1 MFGFILAMLI
11 GNYKTL
17 LKTFIKQKYYFVDFS
32 SIDINKNSQVI
43 LRHDIDLDIDIAL
56 EMAKIENNLNIKSTY
71 FFLLKND
78 SYNLLSRSSIDS
90 VLKIKN
96 LGHNISLHF
105 DMKLYN
111 NSKEGLKSE
120 LKIFNQTFG
129 EKVNMISI
137 HRPSKDF
144 LENPNSYFAVNNS
157 YEDKI
162 NKNISYFADS
172 GGSFKYG
179 NPTNSEAFKNNKN
192 IQLLIHPVWWINS
205 DKSIKKTIDKVID
218 FKKNK
223 LYKHFKKNI
232 STLS

>member
-1 MFGFILAMLI
+1 MLI

-17 LKTFIKQKYYFVDFS
+17 LETFIEQKYYFVDFS
-32 SIDINKNSQVI
+32 SIDMNKNSQVI

-56 EMAKIENNLNIKSTY
+56 EIAKIENNLNIQSTY

-78 SYNLLSRSSIDS
+78 SYNLLSKSSIDS

-111 NSKEGLKSE
+111 NPKEGLKSE
-120 LKIFNQTFG
+120 LKIFNQTFD
-129 EKVNMISI
+129 EKVNIISI

-144 LENPNSYFAVNNS
+144 LDNPNNYFTVNNS

-179 NPTNSEAFKNNKN
+179 NPTKSEAFKKKNN

-205 DKSIKKTIDKVID
+205 DKSVKKTINNIIN

-223 LYKHFKKNI
+223 LYEHFKKNI
-232 STLS
+232 STLR